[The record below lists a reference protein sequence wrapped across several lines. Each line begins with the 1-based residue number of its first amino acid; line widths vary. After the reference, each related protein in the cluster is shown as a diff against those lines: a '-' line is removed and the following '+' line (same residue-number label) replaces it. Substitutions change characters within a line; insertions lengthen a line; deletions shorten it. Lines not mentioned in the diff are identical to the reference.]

1 MFLVDNYLKVQNVFL
16 KSLADFSE
24 DTFDYITVNLLTW
37 KIEILEDKIH
47 VFVGA
52 PNDFLVYHTVLKKHV
67 STFSETS
74 VAYTLHVLQN

>member
-1 MFLVDNYLKVQNVFL
+1 MFLMDNSLKVQNVFL

-24 DTFDYITVNLLTW
+24 DTFDCNTVILLTW
-37 KIEILEDKIH
+37 KSEILEDKVH

-52 PNDFLVYHTVLKKHV
+52 QNDFLVYRMVLKKHV
-67 STFSETS
+67 PTFSETS